1 LCTIVALLLEVIEE
15 SENQI
20 GIQVVHGYGSWRFID
35 LCFSERQKQPERV
48 PISSN
53 GAWTD
58 CTMLSEVLDKE
69 ALKQCWK
76 G

>member
-15 SENQI
+15 SEDQI
-20 GIQVVHGYGSWRFID
+20 GIQVGHSYGSWRFLD
-35 LCFSERQKQPERV
+35 LCFSERQKQPECV
-48 PISSN
+48 AISRN
-53 GAWTD
+53 GARTD

-69 ALKQCWK
+69 ALKQCWE